1 MPFDYPLSS
10 PMTGRGTGPLGQT
23 GNTGGGFGNF
33 LMQALPGLAGSNP
46 YAAAGMF
53 AAQTLLPGLAGSLFG
68 NPEAERAAVLRD
80 QSLAAI
86 QNIMPTAQKMAK
98 GELPSAT
105 VKAIESAADRS
116 RQAAAMSATRAG
128 QYGSSVARAQQQ
140 RASEQVQG
148 EIGRQSLQA
157 QQMGAQQVSGIAN
170 QMAQLGQQYALSGQ
184 AVDKQRQQIANSVAS
199 LFQKPDA
206 ELSGMIKKLDELGIS
221 LTDVIQGMI
230 ERGDLDP
237 RETYGKSRYED
248 IRLPSDHTRP
258 SWLEEHRDDLLFR
271 REDQRGYTPIGST
284 ADFVRKRGFQPST
297 AENPT
302 NALDISPFPLSIAF
316 KTLLPK

>member
-1 MPFDYPLSS
+1 MAGLTYGDYPLTS
-10 PMTGRGTGPLGQT
+10 PMSGGRTGPLGQS
-23 GNTGGGFGNF
+23 GLNSGGFGNF
-33 LMQALPGLAGSNP
+33 LTQLLPGLAGGNP

-53 AAQTLLPGLAGSLFG
+53 AAQHLLPGLAGSLFG
-68 NPEAERAAVLRD
+68 NPEAERAAELRD
-80 QSLAAI
+80 QSLAAM

-140 RASEQVQG
+140 RASAQVQG

-184 AVDKQRQQIANSVAS
+184 AVDKQRQQIANSVSS

-206 ELSGMIKKLDELGIS
+206 ELAGMIKKLDELGIS

-237 RETYGKSRYED
+237 METYGKSRYTD
-248 IRLPSDHTRP
+248 TKLPSDQTRP
-258 SWLEEHRDDLLFR
+258 SWLGQPQGGDTLFSNR
-271 REDQRGYTPIGST
+271 NRGSSGYTSLRKPTTGE
-284 ADFVRKRGFQPST
+284 FVRDHEST
-297 AENPT
+297 YKPY
-302 NALDISPFPLSIAF
+302 
-316 KTLLPK
+316 KPKKLY